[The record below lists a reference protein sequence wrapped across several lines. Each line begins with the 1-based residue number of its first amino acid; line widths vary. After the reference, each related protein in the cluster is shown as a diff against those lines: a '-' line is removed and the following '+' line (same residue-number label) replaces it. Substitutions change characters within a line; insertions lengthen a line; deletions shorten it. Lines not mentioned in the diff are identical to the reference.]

1 MGGGKAG
8 NRQEFDVKSIP
19 LVEGLI
25 EYTCPGDGA
34 IDFFSREAESD
45 SWVWLNTGLL
55 KVASCRWKSLPL
67 SESFKVDGW
76 VVKVSDQSRDVLFK
90 QKSSVKKC

>member
-1 MGGGKAG
+1 MIGVYRILVVLNEFSDTEILCVKVNPMGGGKAG

-45 SWVWLNTGLL
+45 S
-55 KVASCRWKSLPL
+55 
-67 SESFKVDGW
+67 
-76 VVKVSDQSRDVLFK
+76 
-90 QKSSVKKC
+90 